1 MFHPARA
8 LRFRGRLINL
18 LGVTTLVLVAGCSWW
33 DERAAIRE
41 RLNACRDLVNSPAP
55 DGIGTVT
62 RAAEI
67 GRCFTEDVTVDLG
80 RGAAPVEGREML
92 IGMAARL
99 QPRTSE
105 YRLEFADINIT
116 LAADGENANVSLT
129 AEFIKRHPDA
139 RQSMDA
145 REFELTMRR
154 EDGEWRVARV
164 VAIQTLR

>member
-1 MFHPARA
+1 MSQPSFAVA
-8 LRFRGRLINL
+8 FRVLIVSTL
-18 LGVTTLVLVAGCSWW
+18 LTGVACAWG
-33 DERAAIRE
+33 DQRAAITRH
-41 RLNACRDLVNSPAP
+41 LNECKDLANKAAP

-80 RGAAPVEGREML
+80 RGAAPIVGREMV

-105 YRLEFADINIT
+105 YRLEFADINVQVASDEQS
-116 LAADGENANVSLT
+116 AAVNLT
-129 AEFIKRHPDA
+129 AELIRRESGS

-154 EDGEWRVARV
+154 EDGEWRIARV
-164 VAIQTLR
+164 AGVQTLK